1 MFRLSFDI
9 LLKQSKQL
17 SLQDEVNPKCE
28 ASKYSTLSKF
38 FTGFY
43 YVERCFIASPFN
55 VSKICHLNVRE
66 LLLDDNCMAFV
77 LKFVFVVIDLK

>member
-1 MFRLSFDI
+1 M
-9 LLKQSKQL
+9 QSKQL
-17 SLQDEVNPKCE
+17 SLQDEINCKCE
-28 ASKYSTLSKF
+28 TSKYSPLSNF

-43 YVERCFIASPFN
+43 YVEKCFIASLFN

-77 LKFVFVVIDLK
+77 LKFLFVVSDLK